1 MCIRDSTYTVSISGN
16 FPRIYSE
23 QNFNSIIS
31 DSEKL
36 VSIEQWG
43 DIKWQSM
50 RYAFKGCENLVVN
63 AVDVPDLSQV
73 THMDSMFFGASSF
86 NQDISH
92 WDVSSV
98 IDMSFM
104 FTGASAFNQDLS
116 AWDVSSVRGM
126 SWMFSGASAFNQDIS
141 IWDVSSVAY
150 MSRMFEGAS
159 AFNQDISAWDVSSV
173 TNMSFMFYGAS
184 AFNQDISSW
193 NVSSVTDMEHMFGG
207 ITLSTVNYDALLSG
221 WSAQSL
227 QNGVT
232 FSGGNSQ
239 YSSSSQSAR
248 DTLTVGFSWTITDG
262 GVAP

>member
-1 MCIRDSTYTVSISGN
+1 MFYNNSNLISISLVRFILCSFISLTIIASVGCSDGSSSASNANDSRPFITTWKTDNRGVTADNQIMIDTFGPGYNYTIDWGDNQTDSLVTGDITHTYATPGTYTVSISGN

-126 SWMFSGASAFNQDIS
+126 S
-141 IWDVSSVAY
+141 
-150 MSRMFEGAS
+150 
-159 AFNQDISAWDVSSV
+159 
-173 TNMSFMFYGAS
+173 
-184 AFNQDISSW
+184 
-193 NVSSVTDMEHMFGG
+193 
-207 ITLSTVNYDALLSG
+207 LSL
-221 WSAQSL
+221 
-227 QNGVT
+227 
-232 FSGGNSQ
+232 
-239 YSSSSQSAR
+239 
-248 DTLTVGFSWTITDG
+248 IHI
-262 GVAP
+262 